1 MLRSGLFAAL
11 SLAMATPAFAEATQ
25 SGPTIVAPTGK
36 VLVNQ
41 GNGFVPATN
50 GLALSFK
57 DQIMV
62 GKDAAVTLAYAKCSV
77 VLKQGTMLTLP
88 KGDLC
93 EKTAETVLNNSVVIS
108 PVSTGVVGGAGS
120 NASIV
125 GFGFAGAVGATALG
139 NSILQPVS
147 KP

>member
-1 MLRSGLFAAL
+1 MLRLGLFSVL
-11 SLAMATPAFAEATQ
+11 SLAMATAAYAEA
-25 SGPTIVAPTGK
+25 GPTIVAPTGK

-41 GNGFVPATN
+41 GNGFVAATD

-77 VLKQGTMLTLP
+77 VLKQGTLLTLP

-93 EKTAETVLNNSVVIS
+93 GKTPSVVLQNSEAVQIA
-108 PVSTGVVGGAGS
+108 PVASTDPAGGGTCTIACDVGLGFVVGVAGLTYY
-120 NASIV
+120 
-125 GFGFAGAVGATALG
+125 GT
-139 NSILQPVS
+139 VS